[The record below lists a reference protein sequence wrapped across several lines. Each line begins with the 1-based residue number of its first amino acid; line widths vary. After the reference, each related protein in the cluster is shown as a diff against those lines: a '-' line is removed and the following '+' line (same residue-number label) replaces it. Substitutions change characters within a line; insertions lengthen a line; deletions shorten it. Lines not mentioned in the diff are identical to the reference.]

1 MSAVMPHLSDCA
13 NLGDTVALANGVQ
26 IPCVGFGT
34 YKNTDPAEC
43 LSSVREALAVGY
55 RHIDTAQFY
64 FNEESVGAAVRDSGV
79 PRGEIFLT
87 TKLWNTSQGY
97 DSTLRAF
104 DDSLKKL
111 GLDYVDL
118 YLVHWPVAKDF
129 AAEYPRALLNT
140 WRAFEKLYADGKVR
154 AIGVCNCLKE
164 HLNVLFGECRVKPM
178 VNQIE
183 YHFGFSDP
191 DQTEAA
197 DFSRRNG
204 IVVEAWA
211 PLCRGRAFGNPV
223 LKAVAE
229 KHGKTEAQILVRWC
243 LQHDALPLPKSV
255 SPARIRENAD
265 IFDFV
270 ISDEDMAALDAVDTV
285 GRLGPHP
292 TEPRF

>member
-1 MSAVMPHLSDCA
+1 MRAVMPHLSDCA
-13 NLGDTVALANGVQ
+13 NLGDEVALANGVT

-43 LSSVREALAVGY
+43 LSSVREALAAGY
-55 RHIDTAQFY
+55 RHVDTAQFY
-64 FNEESVGAAVRDSGV
+64 FNEENVGEAIRESGL
-79 PRGEIFLT
+79 PRNEIFLT
-87 TKLWNTSQGY
+87 TKVWNTSQGY
-97 DSTLRAF
+97 DNTLRAF
-104 DDSLKKL
+104 DESMGKL
-111 GLDYVDL
+111 GLDYLDL
-118 YLVHWPVAKDF
+118 YLVHWPVAKDY
-129 AAEYPRALLNT
+129 ATDYPSAFTQT
-140 WRAFEKLYADGKVR
+140 WRALEKLYADGKVR

-164 HLNVLFGECRVKPM
+164 HLNVLFGECKVKPM

-197 DFSRRNG
+197 EFSRANG

-229 KHGKTEAQILVRWC
+229 KYGKTEAQILVRWC
-243 LQHDALPLPKSV
+243 LQHETLPLPKTV

-265 IFDFV
+265 VFGFV
-270 ISDEDMAALDAVDTV
+270 ISDEDMAALDTVDTV

-292 TEPRF
+292 TEARF

>member
-1 MSAVMPHLSDCA
+1 MRAVMPHLSDCA
-13 NLGDTVALANGVQ
+13 NLGDEVALANGLT

-43 LSSVREALAVGY
+43 LSSVREALAAGY

-97 DSTLRAF
+97 DSTLRTF

-111 GLDYVDL
+111 GLNYVDL

-164 HLNVLFGECRVKPM
+164 HLNTVLGECKVAPT

-183 YHFGFSDP
+183 YHFGFADP
-191 DQTEAA
+191 DQLEAA

-229 KHGKTEAQILVRWC
+229 KYGKTEAQILVRWC

-270 ISDEDMAALDAVDTV
+270 IADEDMAALDAVSSV

>member
-1 MSAVMPHLSDCA
+1 MRAVMPHLSDCA
-13 NLGDTVALANGVQ
+13 NLGDEVALANGVT

-43 LSSVREALAVGY
+43 LSSVREALAAGY
-55 RHIDTAQFY
+55 RHVDTAQFY
-64 FNEESVGAAVRDSGV
+64 FNEENVGKAIRESGLS
-79 PRGEIFLT
+79 RNEIFLT
-87 TKLWNTSQGY
+87 TKVWNTSQGY
-97 DSTLRAF
+97 DNTLRAF
-104 DDSLKKL
+104 DESMGKL
-111 GLDYVDL
+111 GLDYLDL
-118 YLVHWPVAKDF
+118 YLVHWPVAKDY
-129 AAEYPRALLNT
+129 ATDYPSAFTQT
-140 WRAFEKLYADGKVR
+140 WRALEKLYADGKVR

-164 HLNVLFGECRVKPM
+164 HLNVLFGECKVKPM

-197 DFSRRNG
+197 EFSRANG

-229 KHGKTEAQILVRWC
+229 KYGKTEAQILVRWC
-243 LQHDALPLPKSV
+243 LQHETLPLPKTV

-265 IFDFV
+265 VFGFV
-270 ISDEDMAALDAVDTV
+270 ISDEDMAALDAVNTV

-292 TEPRF
+292 TEARF

>member
-1 MSAVMPHLSDCA
+1 MRAVMPYLSDCA
-13 NLGDTVALANGVQ
+13 NLGDEVALANGVT

-43 LSSVREALAVGY
+43 LSSVREALAAGY
-55 RHIDTAQFY
+55 RHVDTAQFY
-64 FNEESVGAAVRDSGV
+64 FNEENVGEAIRESGL
-79 PRGEIFLT
+79 PRNEIFLT
-87 TKLWNTSQGY
+87 TKVWNTSQGY
-97 DSTLRAF
+97 DNTLRAF
-104 DDSLKKL
+104 DESMGKL
-111 GLDYVDL
+111 GLDYLDL
-118 YLVHWPVAKDF
+118 YLVHWPVAKDY
-129 AAEYPRALLNT
+129 ATDYPSAFTQT
-140 WRAFEKLYADGKVR
+140 WRALEKLYADGKVR

-164 HLNVLFGECRVKPM
+164 HLNVLFGECKVKPM

-197 DFSRRNG
+197 DFSRANG

-229 KHGKTEAQILVRWC
+229 KYGKTEAQILVRWC
-243 LQHDALPLPKSV
+243 LQHETLPLPKTV

-265 IFDFV
+265 VFGFV
-270 ISDEDMAALDAVDTV
+270 ISDEDMATLDAVDTV

-292 TEPRF
+292 TEARF

>member
-1 MSAVMPHLSDCA
+1 MRAVMPHLSDCA
-13 NLGDTVALANGVQ
+13 NLGDEVALANGVT

-43 LSSVREALAVGY
+43 LSSVREALAAGY
-55 RHIDTAQFY
+55 RHVDTAQFY
-64 FNEESVGAAVRDSGV
+64 FNEENVGEAIRESGL
-79 PRGEIFLT
+79 PRNEIFLT
-87 TKLWNTSQGY
+87 TKVWNTSQGY
-97 DSTLRAF
+97 DNTLRAF
-104 DDSLKKL
+104 DESMGKL
-111 GLDYVDL
+111 GLDYLDL
-118 YLVHWPVAKDF
+118 YLVHWPVAKDY
-129 AAEYPRALLNT
+129 ATDYPSAFTQT
-140 WRAFEKLYADGKVR
+140 WRALEKLYADGKVR

-164 HLNVLFGECRVKPM
+164 HLNVLFGECKVKPM

-197 DFSRRNG
+197 DFSRANG

-229 KHGKTEAQILVRWC
+229 KYGKTEAQILVRWC
-243 LQHDALPLPKSV
+243 LQHETLPLPKTV

-265 IFDFV
+265 VFGFV
-270 ISDEDMAALDAVDTV
+270 ISDGDMAALDAVDTV

-292 TEPRF
+292 TEARF

>member
-1 MSAVMPHLSDCA
+1 MRAVMPHLSDCA
-13 NLGDTVALANGVQ
+13 NLGDEVALANGVT

-43 LSSVREALAVGY
+43 LSSVREALAAGY
-55 RHIDTAQFY
+55 RHVDTAQFY
-64 FNEESVGAAVRDSGV
+64 FNEENVGEAIRESGL
-79 PRGEIFLT
+79 PRNEIFLT
-87 TKLWNTSQGY
+87 TKVWNTSQGY
-97 DSTLRAF
+97 DNTLRAF
-104 DDSLKKL
+104 DESMGKL
-111 GLDYVDL
+111 GLDYLDL
-118 YLVHWPVAKDF
+118 YLVHWPVAKDY
-129 AAEYPRALLNT
+129 ATDYPSAFTQT
-140 WRAFEKLYADGKVR
+140 WRALEKLYSDGKVR

-164 HLNVLFGECRVKPM
+164 HLNVLFGECKVKPM

-197 DFSRRNG
+197 DFSRANG

-229 KHGKTEAQILVRWC
+229 KYGKTEAQILVRWC
-243 LQHDALPLPKSV
+243 LQHETLPLPKTV

-265 IFDFV
+265 VFGFV
-270 ISDEDMAALDAVDTV
+270 ISDEDMAALDAVNTV

-292 TEPRF
+292 TEARF

>member
-1 MSAVMPHLSDCA
+1 MRAVMPYLSDCA
-13 NLGDTVALANGVQ
+13 NLGDEVALANGVT

-43 LSSVREALAVGY
+43 LSSVREALAAGY
-55 RHIDTAQFY
+55 RHVDTAQFY
-64 FNEESVGAAVRDSGV
+64 FNEENVGEAIRESGL
-79 PRGEIFLT
+79 PRNEIFLT
-87 TKLWNTSQGY
+87 TKVWNTSQGY
-97 DSTLRAF
+97 DNTLRAF
-104 DDSLKKL
+104 DESMGKL
-111 GLDYVDL
+111 GLDYLDL
-118 YLVHWPVAKDF
+118 YLVHWPVAKDY
-129 AAEYPRALLNT
+129 ATDYPSAFTQT
-140 WRAFEKLYADGKVR
+140 WRALEKLYADGKVR
-154 AIGVCNCLKE
+154 AIGVCNCMKE
-164 HLNVLFGECRVKPM
+164 HINVLFGECKVKPM

-197 DFSRRNG
+197 DFSRANG

-229 KHGKTEAQILVRWC
+229 KYGKTEAQILVRWC
-243 LQHDALPLPKSV
+243 LQHETLPLPKTV
-255 SPARIRENAD
+255 SPARIRENAEV
-265 IFDFV
+265 FGFV

-292 TEPRF
+292 TEARF

>member
-1 MSAVMPHLSDCA
+1 MRAVMPHLSDCA
-13 NLGDTVALANGVQ
+13 NLGDEVALANGVT

-43 LSSVREALAVGY
+43 LSSVREALAAGY
-55 RHIDTAQFY
+55 RHVDTAQFY
-64 FNEESVGAAVRDSGV
+64 FNEENVGEAIRESGL
-79 PRGEIFLT
+79 PRNEIFLT
-87 TKLWNTSQGY
+87 TKVWNTSQGY
-97 DSTLRAF
+97 DNTLRAF
-104 DDSLKKL
+104 DESMGKL
-111 GLDYVDL
+111 GLDYLDL
-118 YLVHWPVAKDF
+118 YLVHWPVAKDY
-129 AAEYPRALLNT
+129 ATDYPSAFTQT
-140 WRAFEKLYADGKVR
+140 WRALEKLYADGKVR

-164 HLNVLFGECRVKPM
+164 HLNVLFGECKVKPM

-197 DFSRRNG
+197 DFSRANG

-229 KHGKTEAQILVRWC
+229 KYGKTEAQILVRWC
-243 LQHDALPLPKSV
+243 LQHETLPLPKTV
-255 SPARIRENAD
+255 SPARVRENAD
-265 IFDFV
+265 VFGFV

-292 TEPRF
+292 TEARF

>member
-1 MSAVMPHLSDCA
+1 MRAAMPYLSDCA
-13 NLGDTVALANGVQ
+13 NLGDEVALANGVT

-43 LSSVREALAVGY
+43 LSSVREALAAGY
-55 RHIDTAQFY
+55 RHVDTAQFY
-64 FNEESVGAAVRDSGV
+64 FNEENVGEAIRESGL
-79 PRGEIFLT
+79 PRNEIFLT
-87 TKLWNTSQGY
+87 TKVWNTSQGY
-97 DSTLRAF
+97 DNTLRAF
-104 DDSLKKL
+104 DESMGKL
-111 GLDYVDL
+111 GLDYLDL
-118 YLVHWPVAKDF
+118 YLVHWPVAKDY
-129 AAEYPRALLNT
+129 ATDYPSAFTQT
-140 WRAFEKLYADGKVR
+140 WRALEKLYADGKVR

-164 HLNVLFGECRVKPM
+164 HLNVLFDECKVKPM

-197 DFSRRNG
+197 EFSRANG

-229 KHGKTEAQILVRWC
+229 KYGKTEAQILVRWC
-243 LQHDALPLPKSV
+243 LQHETLPLPKTV

-265 IFDFV
+265 VFGFV
-270 ISDEDMAALDAVDTV
+270 ISDEDMAALDAVNTV

-292 TEPRF
+292 TEARF

>member
-1 MSAVMPHLSDCA
+1 MRAVMPHLSDCA
-13 NLGDTVALANGVQ
+13 NLGDEVALANGVT

-43 LSSVREALAVGY
+43 LSSVREALAAGY
-55 RHIDTAQFY
+55 RHVDTAQFY
-64 FNEESVGAAVRDSGV
+64 FNEENVGEAIRESGL
-79 PRGEIFLT
+79 PRNEIFLT
-87 TKLWNTSQGY
+87 TKVWNTSQGY
-97 DSTLRAF
+97 DNTLRAF
-104 DDSLKKL
+104 DESMGKL
-111 GLDYVDL
+111 GLDYLDL
-118 YLVHWPVAKDF
+118 YLVHWPVAKDY
-129 AAEYPRALLNT
+129 ATDYPSAFTQT
-140 WRAFEKLYADGKVR
+140 WRALEKLYADGKVR

-197 DFSRRNG
+197 EFSRANG

-229 KHGKTEAQILVRWC
+229 KYGKTEAQILVRWC
-243 LQHDALPLPKSV
+243 LQHETLPLPKTV

-265 IFDFV
+265 VFGFV

-292 TEPRF
+292 TEARF

>member
-1 MSAVMPHLSDCA
+1 MRAVMPHLSDCA
-13 NLGDTVALANGVQ
+13 NLGDEVALANGVT

-43 LSSVREALAVGY
+43 LSSVREALAAGY
-55 RHIDTAQFY
+55 RHVDTAQFY
-64 FNEESVGAAVRDSGV
+64 FNEENVGEAIRESGL
-79 PRGEIFLT
+79 PRNEIFLT
-87 TKLWNTSQGY
+87 TKVWNTSQGY
-97 DSTLRAF
+97 DNTLRAF
-104 DDSLKKL
+104 DESMGKL
-111 GLDYVDL
+111 GLDYLDL
-118 YLVHWPVAKDF
+118 YLVHWPVAKDY
-129 AAEYPRALLNT
+129 AADYPSAFTQT
-140 WRAFEKLYADGKVR
+140 WRALEKLYADGKVR

-164 HLNVLFGECRVKPM
+164 HLNVIFGECKVKPM

-197 DFSRRNG
+197 DFSRANG

-229 KHGKTEAQILVRWC
+229 KYGKTEAQILVRWC
-243 LQHDALPLPKSV
+243 LQHETLPLPKTV

-265 IFDFV
+265 VFGFV

-292 TEPRF
+292 TEARF

>member
-1 MSAVMPHLSDCA
+1 MRAVMPHLSDCA
-13 NLGDTVALANGVQ
+13 NLGDEVALANGVT

-43 LSSVREALAVGY
+43 LSSVREALAAGY
-55 RHIDTAQFY
+55 RHVDTAQFY
-64 FNEESVGAAVRDSGV
+64 FNEENVGEAIRESGL
-79 PRGEIFLT
+79 PRNEIFLT
-87 TKLWNTSQGY
+87 TKVWNTSQGY
-97 DSTLRAF
+97 DNTLRAF
-104 DDSLKKL
+104 DESMGKL
-111 GLDYVDL
+111 GLDYLDL
-118 YLVHWPVAKDF
+118 YLVHWPVAKDY
-129 AAEYPRALLNT
+129 ATDYPSAFTQT
-140 WRAFEKLYADGKVR
+140 WRALEKLYADGKVR

-164 HLNVLFGECRVKPM
+164 HLNVLFGECRIKPM

-197 DFSRRNG
+197 DFSRANG

-229 KHGKTEAQILVRWC
+229 KYGKTEAQILVRWC
-243 LQHDALPLPKSV
+243 LQHETLPLPKTV

-265 IFDFV
+265 VFGFV

-292 TEPRF
+292 TEARF

>member
-1 MSAVMPHLSDCA
+1 MRAVMPHLSDCA
-13 NLGDTVALANGVQ
+13 NLGDEVALANGLT

-43 LSSVREALAVGY
+43 LSSVREALAAGY
-55 RHIDTAQFY
+55 RHVDTAQFY
-64 FNEESVGAAVRDSGV
+64 FNEENVGEAIRESGL
-79 PRGEIFLT
+79 PRNEIFLT
-87 TKLWNTSQGY
+87 TKVWNTSQGY
-97 DSTLRAF
+97 DNTLRAF
-104 DDSLKKL
+104 DESMGKL
-111 GLDYVDL
+111 GLDYLDL
-118 YLVHWPVAKDF
+118 YLVHWTVAKDY
-129 AAEYPRALLNT
+129 ATDYPSAFTQT
-140 WRAFEKLYADGKVR
+140 WRALEKLYADGKVR

-164 HLNVLFGECRVKPM
+164 HLNVLFGECKVKPM

-197 DFSRRNG
+197 DFSRANG

-229 KHGKTEAQILVRWC
+229 KYGKTEAQILVRWC
-243 LQHDALPLPKSV
+243 LQHETLPLPKTV

-265 IFDFV
+265 VFGFV

-292 TEPRF
+292 TEARF

>member
-1 MSAVMPHLSDCA
+1 MRAVMPHLSDCA
-13 NLGDTVALANGVQ
+13 NLGDEVALANGVT

-43 LSSVREALAVGY
+43 LSSVREALAAGY
-55 RHIDTAQFY
+55 RHVDTAQFY
-64 FNEESVGAAVRDSGV
+64 FNEENVGEAIRESGL
-79 PRGEIFLT
+79 PRNEIFLT
-87 TKLWNTSQGY
+87 TKVWNTSQGY
-97 DSTLRAF
+97 DNTLRAF
-104 DDSLKKL
+104 DESMGKL
-111 GLDYVDL
+111 GLDYLDL
-118 YLVHWPVAKDF
+118 YLVHWPVAKDY
-129 AAEYPRALLNT
+129 ATDYPSAFTQT
-140 WRAFEKLYADGKVR
+140 WRALEKLYADGKVR

-164 HLNVLFGECRVKPM
+164 HLNVLFSECKVKPM

-197 DFSRRNG
+197 DFSRANG

-229 KHGKTEAQILVRWC
+229 KYGKTEAQILVRWC
-243 LQHDALPLPKSV
+243 LQHETLPLPKTV

-265 IFDFV
+265 VFGFV
-270 ISDEDMAALDAVDTV
+270 ISDEDMAALDAVDAV

-292 TEPRF
+292 TEARF

>member
-1 MSAVMPHLSDCA
+1 MSAVMSHLSDCA
-13 NLGDTVALANGVQ
+13 ALGDTVALANGVQ

-43 LSSVREALAVGY
+43 LSSVREALAAGY

-97 DSTLRAF
+97 DSTLRTF

-164 HLNVLFGECRVKPM
+164 HLNTVLGECKVAPT

-183 YHFGFSDP
+183 YHFGFADP
-191 DQTEAA
+191 DQLEAA

-223 LKAVAE
+223 LAVVAE
-229 KHGKTEAQILVRWC
+229 KYGKTEAQVLVRWC

-270 ISDEDMAALDAVDTV
+270 ISDEDMAALDAVSSV

-292 TEPRF
+292 TEARF

>member
-1 MSAVMPHLSDCA
+1 MRAVMPHLSDCA
-13 NLGDTVALANGVQ
+13 NLGDEVALANGVQ

-64 FNEESVGAAVRDSGV
+64 FNEESVGAAVRNSGV

-97 DSTLRAF
+97 DSTLRTF

-164 HLNVLFGECRVKPM
+164 HLNAVLGECKVAPT

-183 YHFGFSDP
+183 YHFGFADP
-191 DQTEAA
+191 DQLEAA

-229 KHGKTEAQILVRWC
+229 KYGKTEAQILVRWC

-270 ISDEDMAALDAVDTV
+270 ISDEDMAALDAVSSV

>member
-1 MSAVMPHLSDCA
+1 MRAVMPHLSDCA
-13 NLGDTVALANGVQ
+13 NLGDEVALANGVT

-43 LSSVREALAVGY
+43 LSSVREALAAGY
-55 RHIDTAQFY
+55 RHVDTAQFY
-64 FNEESVGAAVRDSGV
+64 FNEENVGKAIRESGL
-79 PRGEIFLT
+79 PRNEIFLT
-87 TKLWNTSQGY
+87 TKVWNTSQGY
-97 DSTLRAF
+97 DNTLRAF
-104 DDSLKKL
+104 DESMGKL
-111 GLDYVDL
+111 GLDYLDL
-118 YLVHWPVAKDF
+118 YLVHWPVAKDY
-129 AAEYPRALLNT
+129 ATDYPSAFTQT
-140 WRAFEKLYADGKVR
+140 WRALEKLYADGKVR

-164 HLNVLFGECRVKPM
+164 HLNILFGECKVKPM

-197 DFSRRNG
+197 DFSRANG

-229 KHGKTEAQILVRWC
+229 KYGKTEAQILVRWC
-243 LQHDALPLPKSV
+243 LQHETLPLPKTV

-265 IFDFV
+265 VFGFV
-270 ISDEDMAALDAVDTV
+270 ISDEDMAALDTVDTV

-292 TEPRF
+292 TEARF

>member
-1 MSAVMPHLSDCA
+1 MRAVMPHLSDCA
-13 NLGDTVALANGVQ
+13 NLGDEVALANGVT

-43 LSSVREALAVGY
+43 LSSVREALAAGY
-55 RHIDTAQFY
+55 RHVDTAQFY
-64 FNEESVGAAVRDSGV
+64 FNEENVGEAIRESGL
-79 PRGEIFLT
+79 PRNEIFLT
-87 TKLWNTSQGY
+87 TKVWNTSQGY
-97 DSTLRAF
+97 DNTLRAF
-104 DDSLKKL
+104 DESMGKL
-111 GLDYVDL
+111 GLDYLDL
-118 YLVHWPVAKDF
+118 YLVHWPVAKDY
-129 AAEYPRALLNT
+129 ATDYPSAFTQT
-140 WRAFEKLYADGKVR
+140 WRALEKLYADGKVR

-164 HLNVLFGECRVKPM
+164 HLNVLFGECKVKPM

-183 YHFGFSDP
+183 YHFGFFDP

-197 DFSRRNG
+197 DFSRANG

-229 KHGKTEAQILVRWC
+229 KYGKTEAQILVRWC
-243 LQHDALPLPKSV
+243 LQHETLPLPKTV

-265 IFDFV
+265 VFGFV

-292 TEPRF
+292 TEARF